1 VPYLTFGV
9 RMDTATIDPRR
20 LGYDA
25 LFYNGQELYEPVKQA
40 EPYYP
45 NLYFGCSLLRR
56 PTQQHYQ
63 AVLDSVTNGM
73 RVTPVAFRPRDGEVI
88 GVDASLRQVRVRFP
102 IVHGIAANAR
112 VIVSRAGTSFAAGVV
127 GFVIPPPAL
136 DEQRPGPFV
145 GYVGQTGTFS
155 LS

>member
-1 VPYLTFGV
+1 
-9 RMDTATIDPRR
+9 
-20 LGYDA
+20 
-25 LFYNGQELYEPVKQA
+25 
-40 EPYYP
+40 
-45 NLYFGCSLLRR
+45 
-56 PTQQHYQ
+56 
-63 AVLDSVTNGM
+63 
-73 RVTPVAFRPRDGEVI
+73 
-88 GVDASLRQVRVRFP
+88 VRFP